1 MAIVVREMDDFGRVL
16 LSARTSIHFLAT
28 ASRFTHPPLLSVGR
42 FVLSVLA
49 LVSGASLFGA
59 PSALIADFRL
69 DSDFENG
76 GTYGTLSR
84 VEAVGT
90 GGTSGFTG
98 SAWEWNDATVN
109 PGKGLK
115 LNIPA
120 TLSTYTLAL
129 SFSLSD
135 VTGYRKIV
143 DFKNLTHESGIYA
156 YSNALSVYTDG
167 ATPSGH

>member
-1 MAIVVREMDDFGRVL
+1 
-16 LSARTSIHFLAT
+16 
-28 ASRFTHPPLLSVGR
+28 
-42 FVLSVLA
+42 
-49 LVSGASLFGA
+49 VSGASLFGA

-69 DSDFENG
+69 DSDFSNNG
-76 GTYGTLSR
+76 TLGIQAWVAPYGTSATLD
-84 VEAVGT
+84 
-90 GGTSGFTG
+90 FTG
-98 SAWEWNDATVN
+98 SAWEWTGAT
-109 PGKGLK
+109 GSGQGLK
-115 LNIPA
+115 LNIP
-120 TLSTYTLAL
+120 TQLSTYTLAL